1 MSRVPIN
8 NNTFSSIKIRENIN
22 SGTDKI
28 TINASNIIDGGYT
41 LTLPPNDGNVDQVL
55 STNGSGI
62 LSWEDQSGGGGN
74 SVLITGDQTI
84 SGTKTFNS
92 TIIGSISGNA
102 STVTKG
108 IYTTSSVADLSD
120 ISSSGSGQIITSAE
134 RTKLTNFNASDL
146 NGSITNNQLQK
157 NSITI
162 NSTSVA
168 LGGSI
173 TTPDTNTQLSDE
185 QVQDIVGAMFTGNT
199 ETDISASYQDSD
211 GTIDL
216 IVGTLNQDTT
226 GNASTATALKT
237 ARTIGGVSFDGTAN
251 ITLPGVN
258 SAGNQDTTGN
268 ASTATKIASITNNN
282 IVQLTNTQ
290 TLTNKTLTTVP
301 SLGFTENITFTPS
314 ANTLK
319 LSGLSSGG
327 LTCDGDIT
335 AFKSSDKRLKD
346 NIVKIENPIEK
357 IKKIGGYNFKWNKLG
372 EKNTINKG
380 KDIGLIAQE
389 IEDVFPEAT
398 TTRDN
403 GYKAVQYEK
412 MIPLLVECIKEHQNM
427 IENLQG
433 QVDKLKIR

>member
-1 MSRVPIN
+1 MSRVPTN

-28 TINASNIIDGGYT
+28 TISASNIDSDYT
-41 LTLPPNDGNVDQVL
+41 LTLPPNDGNTDQVL
-55 STNGSGI
+55 TTNGSGI

-84 SGTKTFNS
+84 SGDKTFNS
-92 TIIGSISGNA
+92 NIIGSISGNA
-102 STVTKG
+102 DTATK
-108 IYTTSSVADLSD
+108 
-120 ISSSGSGQIITSAE
+120 IT
-134 RTKLTNFNASDL
+134 
-146 NGSITNNQLQK
+146 SITN
-157 NSITI
+157 S
-162 NSTSVA
+162 
-168 LGGSI
+168 
-173 TTPDTNTQLSDE
+173 
-185 QVQDIVGAMFTGNT
+185 DIVQLTDTQTLTNKTLTSPTITGTGAIAGTFTGDVT
-199 ETDISASYQDSD
+199 GD
-211 GTIDL
+211 
-216 IVGTLNQDTT
+216 VT
-226 GNASTATALKT
+226 GNA
-237 ARTIGGVSFDGTAN
+237 D
-251 ITLPGVN
+251 
-258 SAGNQDTTGN
+258 
-268 ASTATKIASITNNN
+268 TATKIASITNID
-282 IVQLTNTQ
+282 IVQLASAQ

-301 SLGFTENITFTPS
+301 LLGFTENITFTPS
-314 ANTLK
+314 ENILK